1 MKNLKVINLNV
12 KVKNLK
18 EIHVYIK
25 VENLKRI
32 HVKVTVEN
40 LLENMK
46 DILVNVM
53 RSMSMFKLKIYL

>member
-40 LLENMK
+40 LLENLK
-46 DILVNVM
+46 DILFNVM

>member
-32 HVKVTVEN
+32 HEN
-40 LLENMK
+40 LLENLK

>member
-1 MKNLKVINLNV
+1 MDLQEIHLNV
-12 KVKNLK
+12 KVNNLK

-40 LLENMK
+40 LLENLK